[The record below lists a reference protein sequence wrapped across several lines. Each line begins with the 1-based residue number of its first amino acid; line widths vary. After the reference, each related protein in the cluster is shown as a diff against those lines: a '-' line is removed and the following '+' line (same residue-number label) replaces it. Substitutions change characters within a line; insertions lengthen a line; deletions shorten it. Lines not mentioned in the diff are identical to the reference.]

1 MQLTLTN
8 ATVELSGESILENI
22 NIEVNTGDK
31 VGIIGRNGCGKTTLL
46 KAIYGTYDVIP
57 QGAKSVTSG
66 AVIGIHLAARYVHQ
80 CRRILF

>member
-46 KAIYGTYDVIP
+46 KAIY
-57 QGAKSVTSG
+57 
-66 AVIGIHLAARYVHQ
+66 
-80 CRRILF
+80 